1 MAIDG
6 RDVGSSPGG
15 ATGVALACSDWA
27 RSQGL
32 DPVGNAGHYE
42 GFLLVEQ
49 PLPWPFDVSTV
60 PELVDVAEL
69 AASAGLRLQTVMQV
83 SPLAPGQQQQ
93 PEPNGAGERQ
103 DAKDEASR
111 PDLGPRSRF
120 DRDPDRAL
128 DRGPGLDQG
137 PGLDPDR
144 GPSLNQGPD
153 RPRRLIC
160 YRTARPGWA
169 GPSSVPS
176 GWRSLPR

>member
-27 RSQGL
+27 QSQGL

-83 SPLAPGQQQQ
+83 PPLAPGQQQQ

-111 PDLGPRSRF
+111 PDLGPALFRRY
-120 DRDPDRAL
+120 PDR
-128 DRGPGLDQG
+128 RGPRTV
-137 PGLDPDR
+137 DPDR

-169 GPSSVPS
+169 GPWSVPS
-176 GWRSLPR
+176 GWRNLPR